1 MKTNQSKLLD
11 LLADDGKPKA
21 VTTTLAVETEKHIEE
36 IEQRLTEK
44 LDKIINNT
52 TNSVNN
58 PPAATETETTETNQ
72 TETDTFVDTDEIN
85 NVNYDD

>member
-11 LLADDGKPKA
+11 LLADDGTTKTVP
-21 VTTTLAVETEKHIEE
+21 TTLATETEKHIEE

-58 PPAATETETTETNQ
+58 TPAATETETNQTETNQ
-72 TETDTFVDTDEIN
+72 TETIETETETN
-85 NVNYDD
+85 

>member
-11 LLADDGKPKA
+11 LLADDGTQKA
-21 VTTTLAVETEKHIEE
+21 VTTTLAAETEKHIEE

-52 TNSVNN
+52 TNT
-58 PPAATETETTETNQ
+58 PAATETETNQTETTETNQ
-72 TETDTFVDTDEIN
+72 TETTETETN
-85 NVNYDD
+85 

>member
-11 LLADDGKPKA
+11 LLADDGTTKTVP
-21 VTTTLAVETEKHIEE
+21 TTLAAETEKHIEE

-58 PPAATETETTETNQ
+58 PPAATETETNETNQTETNQ
-72 TETDTFVDTDEIN
+72 TETIETETN
-85 NVNYDD
+85 

>member
-11 LLADDGKPKA
+11 LLADDG
-21 VTTTLAVETEKHIEE
+21 TTKTAPVSVAAETEKHIEE

-52 TNSVNN
+52 SNSVTDT
-58 PPAATETETTETNQ
+58 PAETNETTPTETNQIDTESIETETETN
-72 TETDTFVDTDEIN
+72 
-85 NVNYDD
+85 

>member
-11 LLADDGKPKA
+11 LLADNGQPKT
-21 VTTTLAVETEKHIEE
+21 VPTTLAAETEKHIEE

-58 PPAATETETTETNQ
+58 PPAATETETNETETIETETNQ
-72 TETDTFVDTDEIN
+72 TIETETETN
-85 NVNYDD
+85 